1 MQNVQTHD
9 TRDKIRMTAV
19 LATTSRGQPRLTRTL
34 PPLLLALWLLGAAA
48 CSPRAGVTED
58 GDVVADGEL
67 SDFAA
72 AEVVVDIELD
82 GTDSLSD
89 VVDAPDAH
97 DADGGDVPDS
107 QDIPYWIAHNIDIAG
122 LGTVTSGGECDM
134 YLKVKPGDPPKGPAC
149 ANACPAPYPC
159 TCGTCPWIETP
170 LMNKPRSGGKAIWT
184 GEEVLVF
191 GGADQS
197 GVGGASPST
206 LTAERWK
213 PSGGS
218 GFELIDL
225 PDFVTPVVGGS
236 STWVQPFWTGTQSLV
251 ITDDHQFTI
260 DPKTNLVTELPLA
273 PAHVG
278 NPGAMVWAGDKLF
291 WWGWDRAT
299 VDKGLY
305 PTPRLITWQASGGWQ
320 DVPFPSDFLVASAAE
335 PSCLTQMD
343 GDVFVFDPT
352 NPRNPAS
359 GLDAAKPLML
369 RYRAAT
375 KVWEAL
381 PQTMLAAARCNS
393 DGTEGAILFQSFPDG
408 IAFIPNI
415 GTKVGGMLQTTGE
428 VWWKATGKWT
438 TMATPP
444 ILHDRAP
451 SLALWDGTR
460 FLMAT
465 TRFDDPATGPLPGD
479 ALWTTEPTSWP
490 LSYDPYVDQFSY
502 TTSIGFP
509 KHDRNLMAW
518 AWTGS
523 ELFALGGGNGVGMGT
538 FHRDGVRLYFPL
550 Q

>member
-1 MQNVQTHD
+1 MHEVQPHTMLG
-9 TRDKIRMTAV
+9 K
-19 LATTSRGQPRLTRTL
+19 SPFTRTL
-34 PPLLLALWLLGAAA
+34 PPLLLALWLLGATA

-58 GDVVADGEL
+58 ADAVADGEL

-72 AEVVVDIELD
+72 TEVLADIELD
-82 GTDSLSD
+82 GTDSLTD
-89 VVDAPDAH
+89 VVDAPDAQ
-97 DADGGDVPDS
+97 DADSGDAADS
-107 QDIPYWIAHNIDIAG
+107 QDIPYWIAHDIDIAG

-159 TCGTCPWIETP
+159 TCGTCPWVETP

-197 GVGGASPST
+197 GIGGASPST

-213 PSGGS
+213 PSGGN

-225 PDFVTPVVGGS
+225 PDFATPVVGGS
-236 STWVQPFWTGTQSLV
+236 SAWVQPVWTGSQAIV
-251 ITDDHQFTI
+251 FMKDAFFRF
-260 DPKTNLVTELPLA
+260 DPTTSKVTVLPTT
-273 PAHVG
+273 PVTVG
-278 NPGAMVWAGDKLF
+278 NGIGARVFWANDSLLVWGD
-291 WWGWDRAT
+291 DRAT
-299 VDKGLY
+299 SNMPS
-305 PTPRLITWQASGGWQ
+305 PTTRIMTWKQTIGWQ
-320 DVPFPSDFLVASAAE
+320 DVAGPPQFAAMPGPPACATILDGQLYVFE
-335 PSCLTQMD
+335 PSYNFAA
-343 GDVFVFDPT
+343 G
-352 NPRNPAS
+352 S
-359 GLDAAKPLML
+359 GLDASKPTMM
-369 RYRAAT
+369 RYDLAT
-375 KVWEAL
+375 KIWDAL
-381 PQTMLAAARCNS
+381 PQTMAPDIHCS
-393 DGTEGAILFQSFPDG
+393 GIGAILFQSFPDG

-415 GTKVGGMLQTTGE
+415 GTKVGGTLQTTGE
-428 VWWKATGKWT
+428 IWWKATGKWT
-438 TMATPP
+438 TMALPP

-465 TRFDDPATGPLPGD
+465 TRFDDPATGALPGD
-479 ALWTTEPTSWP
+479 ALWTTELTSWP
-490 LSYDPYVDQFSY
+490 LSYDPYADQFSY

-538 FHRDGVRLYFPL
+538 FHRDGVRLSLPPL
-550 Q
+550 